1 MRLFFAL
8 LLNACLL
15 AAEKRPIT
23 LDDFLQ
29 YHSPAA
35 PEIVWS
41 PDGSSFVYEDNGR
54 LQHCQAAKGKC
65 KVWVALDKLA
75 ATAKTPS
82 TSPRFNWQNRRVAS
96 HQFQWFP
103 NNLDLL
109 ASVKGDLFIVHH
121 DGKFDQLTS
130 TELEEEDPKLSPDGA
145 QILYRHAQNLY
156 LLDIASKQVR
166 QLTSDGSATLLNGQ
180 LDWVYPEELEI
191 HTASWWSPDSKEIAY
206 LQFDIA
212 DEFVYPQAFLLPQ
225 RALSE
230 PERYPQAGTPNAR
243 VRLGVVSR
251 NGGATTWMKTGDS
264 PDVLLARIAWLPDS
278 SAVALEVLPR
288 LQNSLDLLFANP
300 ADGSVKTIVHED
312 SKDWINVVDN
322 LQFLKSRPEFLWLS
336 ERSGFRHVYRYSN
349 AGELLAQL
357 TSGDWQVTGMT
368 AVDEPQHTVYYTSSE
383 QSPLE
388 QHLYRVGLDAAKGV
402 DALQRVR
409 LTTPGFDHE
418 IQSNSDGSFFL
429 DHLSS
434 LSSPPEIVLRDA
446 AGETRMQLKRNEP
459 KQLDDVALLPAEIIQ
474 VPAPDGVILYARLIK
489 PAGFEPGKKYPAIV
503 DVYGG
508 PGVQIVRNNWTGID
522 LDHFLASRGYVV
534 WQLDNR
540 GSSGRGH
547 AFESPI
553 FHNLGKQEVAD
564 QVLGL
569 DYLIK
574 MGFVD
579 PDRIGITGWS
589 YGGYMTIRT
598 MLLAPDRFKAGVAG
612 APVTDWRNYDTIYT
626 ERYMGLPAQ
635 NLAAYDACSNV
646 ANAGRL
652 ASKLFI
658 VHNLEDDN
666 VLFQNTVQMA
676 NALEEADR
684 PYFMQI
690 YPQKTHGVTGVPR
703 KALYQSLVEFFD
715 GNLKQRGTL

>member
-1 MRLFFAL
+1 MRLFLTSL
-8 LLNACLL
+8 LCASLL
-15 AAEKRPIT
+15 AAEKRPVT

-35 PEIVWS
+35 PDIIWS
-41 PDGSSFVYEDNGR
+41 PDGKSFVYEENGH
-54 LQHCQAAKGKC
+54 LEHCKAENGKC
-65 KVWVALDKLA
+65 KSWISLEKLA
-75 ATAKTPS
+75 AAAKTPPAS
-82 TSPRFNWQNRRVAS
+82 ARFNWQNRRVAS
-96 HQFQWFP
+96 PQFQWFP

-109 ASVKGDLFIVHH
+109 VSIKGDLFVVHQ
-121 DGKFDQLTS
+121 DGRFDQVTS
-130 TELEEEDPKLSPDGA
+130 TEFEEEDPKLSPDGTE
-145 QILYRHAQNLY
+145 ILYRRDQNLY
-156 LLDIASKQVR
+156 VLDIAGRQVR
-166 QLTSDGSATLLNGQ
+166 QLTTDGSGTLLNGQ

-191 HTASWWSPDSKEIAY
+191 HTASWWSPDSKQIAY

-212 DEFVYPQAFLLPQ
+212 NEFVYPQAFLLPQ

-230 PERYPQAGTPNAR
+230 PERYPQAGTPNGR
-243 VRLGVVSR
+243 VRLGVISR
-251 NGGATTWMKTGDS
+251 EGGATAWMKAGGS
-264 PDVLLARIAWLPDS
+264 PDVLLARVAWLPDS

-300 ADGSVKTIVHED
+300 VDGSVKTVVHED
-312 SKDWINVVDN
+312 SRDWINVVDN
-322 LQFLKSRPEFLWLS
+322 LEFLKSRPEFLWLS
-336 ERSGFRHVYRYSN
+336 ERTGFRHLYRYSN
-349 AGELLAQL
+349 SGELLAQL
-357 TSGDWQVTGMT
+357 TSGDWQATGIT
-368 AVDEPQHTVYYTSSE
+368 AVDESRRVIYYTSGE

-388 QHLYRVGLDAAKGV
+388 QNLYRAGLDSP
-402 DALQRVR
+402 QFRHER

-429 DHLSS
+429 DHFSNLTTA
-434 LSSPPEIVLRDA
+434 PETILRD
-446 AGETRMQLKRNEP
+446 GSGNPRMQLKQTEP
-459 KQLDDVALLPAEIIQ
+459 KQFDHLALLAAEIIQ
-474 VPAPDGVILYARLIK
+474 VPTPDGASLYAKLIK
-489 PAGFEPGKKYPAIV
+489 PAGFQPNTKYPAIV

-508 PGVQIVRNNWTGID
+508 PGVQIVRNNWSGID
-522 LDHFLASRGYVV
+522 LDQFLAARGYVV

-589 YGGYMTIRT
+589 YGGYMTIHS
-598 MLLAPDRFKAGVAG
+598 MLCAPGRFKVGIAG

-635 NLAAYDACSNV
+635 NPDGYDASSNV
-646 ANAGRL
+646 VNAGRL
-652 ASKLFI
+652 QGKLFI

-666 VLFQNTVQMA
+666 VLFQNTVQIA

-684 PYFMQI
+684 PYFLQI
-690 YPQKTHGVTGVPR
+690 YPQKTHGVTGIPR
-703 KALYQSLVEFFD
+703 KALYQSLVDFFD
-715 GNLKQRGTL
+715 RNLKQRGTL